1 MSEISAFVPQAPAV
15 FGIPVDFLLFG
26 LTLLGVAVFHH
37 HTMRVALAGLV
48 TIVIYKIAFTGFKT
62 GAGVIGFVSHVG
74 HEWVILANL
83 LCLLTGFALLSRHFE
98 KSQVPL
104 VLPKYLP
111 HDWRA
116 AFGLLVMV
124 WILSSFL
131 DNIAAALI
139 GGAMAHE
146 LYRAKVHIGYLAA
159 IVAASNAGGAWSVL
173 GDTTTT
179 MMWIAGVAPGQVFE
193 AIIATIVALFIFGIP
208 AAIKQQRYS
217 PILQRA
223 RAHARVDSMR
233 VGIVGLI
240 LVLALATNVAVNM
253 KFTEQAAHFPFIG
266 VAVWVAI
273 LLSILARRP
282 DWEVLPQAFRGSI
295 FLLSL
300 VLITSMMP
308 VEKLPLASWRTT
320 LVLGFLSAVFD
331 NIPLTALA
339 LKQNG
344 YDWGML
350 AYAVGFGGSMIWFGS
365 SAGVAI
371 SNLFPEVRSVGA
383 WVKEGWLTAIAYV
396 VGFVVLLMSL
406 GWHPAPK
413 LRPKH
418 GPPGGGITQ
427 VNNR

>member
-1 MSEISAFVPQAPAV
+1 MM
-15 FGIPVDFLLFG
+15 FGIPLDFILFG
-26 LTLLGVAVFHH
+26 LTLLCVAVLHH
-37 HTMRVALAGLV
+37 RTLEVALIGLA
-48 TIVIYKIAFTGFKT
+48 TIIIYKIAFTGFK
-62 GAGVIGFVSHVG
+62 AGPGVMGFVSHVE

-83 LCLLTGFALLSRHFE
+83 LGLLTGFALLSRHFE
-98 KSQVPL
+98 KSHVPVL
-104 VLPKYLP
+104 LPKYLP
-111 HDWRA
+111 HDWKGG
-116 AFGLLVMV
+116 FVLLVVV

-131 DNIAAALI
+131 DNIAGALI
-139 GGAMAHE
+139 GGAMAHQ
-146 LYRAKVHIGYLAA
+146 LFRAKVHIGYLGA

-179 MMWIAGVAPGQVFE
+179 MMWIAGVAPSQVFE

-282 DWEVLPQAFRGSI
+282 DWEVLPRAFRGSI

-300 VLITSMMP
+300 VLIASMMP
-308 VEKLPLASWRTT
+308 VEKLPLASWRTA
-320 LVLGFLSAVFD
+320 LGLGFVSAVFD

-339 LKQNG
+339 LKQGG
-344 YDWGML
+344 YDWGFV

-365 SAGVAI
+365 SAGVAL
-371 SNLFPEVRSVGA
+371 SNMYPEAKSVGQ
-383 WVKEGWLTAIAYV
+383 WVRHGWWVGVAYV
-396 VGFVVLLMSL
+396 IGFFVMLGVLN
-406 GWHPAPK
+406 WHADTPHKAQARFESVPAGHAG
-413 LRPKH
+413 L
-418 GPPGGGITQ
+418 
-427 VNNR
+427 